1 MREQILNHLEV
12 FYDGFYLPL
21 QVFDKSG
28 NLIFVNKAFSD
39 KWNYRLSEH
48 ETYNIFNDI
57 YLSKTALLETVK
69 KSFAEN
75 KSTEIDG
82 YADSIMKGS
91 NKAILPIYKTQILP
105 LSVEGQNLFL
115 LIHQDQTEIFLAETE
130 LKKSRE
136 TSKEAERLKNN
147 FLNVLSHELRTPLNI
162 ILGYSTIIKESLK
175 DKLTSEEKIYL
186 ENLYNGSERL
196 FKSLS
201 QMLEFAQLE
210 AGNFNVKIETI
221 DLVPMLEYNIDK
233 FKRQAL
239 EKNIDLKSNIK
250 EPAILVDTDV
260 HCIENSLQNL
270 LSNALKFTSSGFVEV
285 EAGIMKEHEL
295 AFCKIRDSGVG
306 ISSEY
311 MDHLY
316 LPFSQEDL
324 KLSRNYEGNG
334 LGLAITKR
342 YIERLGGSLIAD
354 SVKGVGSTFT
364 ITLPLSKKRQEKN
377 KTVSNSTHQQK
388 IKKVLMLDDSGETS
402 ELVKIFS
409 KDFAEVYTHPFEN
422 FHNYLMKNDLFH
434 IVILDVSLNQWQD
447 GISLCQEITKLDPY
461 KRPVLILSSET
472 DRNKINEFYKAGASG
487 FLVKPFSKN
496 DLLDACKS
504 ALK

>member
-1 MREQILNHLEV
+1 MKEEIINHLEV
-12 FYDGFYLPL
+12 YYDGIYLPL

-28 NLIFVNKAFSD
+28 NLIFVNKAFSH
-39 KWNYRLSEH
+39 KWNYILSEV
-48 ETYNIFNDI
+48 EPYNIFNDV
-57 YLSKTALLETVK
+57 YLSKTALLDIVK
-69 KSFAEN
+69 KSFVEN

-82 YADSIMKGS
+82 YADSLMKGS

-115 LIHQDQTEIFLAETE
+115 FIHQDQTEIFLAETE

-136 TSKEAERLKNN
+136 TSKEAERLKNT

-196 FKSLS
+196 FKSVS

-210 AGNFNVKIETI
+210 ADNFNIKIETI

-233 FKRQAL
+233 FKQQAL

-250 EPAILVDTDV
+250 EPTILVDTDV

-311 MDHLY
+311 MDNLY

-342 YIERLGGSLIAD
+342 YIERVGGSLIAD

-364 ITLPLSKKRQEKN
+364 ITLPLSKKRREKT
-377 KTVSNSTHQQK
+377 KTVSNSTYEK
-388 IKKVLMLDDSGETS
+388 TKKVLMLDDSGETS

-409 KDFAEVYTHPFEN
+409 KDFVEVYTHPFEN
-422 FHNYLMKNDLFH
+422 FYNYLIKNDLFH
-434 IVILDVSLNQWQD
+434 MVILDVSLNQWQD
-447 GISLCQEITKLDPY
+447 GISLCQEITKMDPY

-472 DRNKINEFYKAGASG
+472 DKNKINEFYKAGAAG
-487 FLVKPFSKN
+487 FLIKPFSKN